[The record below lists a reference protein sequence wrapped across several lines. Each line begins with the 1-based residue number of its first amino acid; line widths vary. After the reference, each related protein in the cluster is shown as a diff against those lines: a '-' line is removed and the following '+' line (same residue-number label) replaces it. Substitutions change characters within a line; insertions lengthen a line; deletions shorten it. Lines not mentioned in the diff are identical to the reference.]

1 MFLEF
6 AKEGIRGVVILW
18 IIQEYMYRNRVKG
31 RIKLWGKLELLK
43 IAIYFRFV
51 KMQGIR
57 IRTSQMLMFKNRMG
71 EFRQ

>member
-18 IIQEYMYRNRVKG
+18 IIQGYMYRNRVKG

-43 IAIYFRFV
+43 TAIYFRFV

-57 IRTSQMLMFKNRMG
+57 IGTSQMLMFKNRMG